1 MTLKRA
7 PLVEHLNSTSLS
19 SIDSGRG
26 EKGLY
31 ITLSERESELRRVAG
46 RHGWSLDPLSIFELI
61 PPEASL
67 DPERE
72 QTLFHPAE
80 LELSETSKLIFD
92 RVIEVAPV
100 RVVLDSLSEQ
110 ITEGVRLASGR
121 RATGPC
127 LRPVSR

>member
-19 SIDSGRG
+19 SIDSGRR

-92 RVIEVAPV
+92 RVTEVAPV